1 MYGDVITK
9 SMERTIKE
17 TNRRRK
23 IQMEY
28 NEKHGIVPKTI
39 IKDIREVIQISDIA
53 EEREEYDNLNEA
65 LKSYNN
71 DIDKLIEQYEKEMRE
86 AAQNLQFEKAA
97 HLRDVIYKLKKDKE
111 TEF

>member
-1 MYGDVITK
+1 
-9 SMERTIKE
+9 
-17 TNRRRK
+17 
-23 IQMEY
+23 MEY

>member
-9 SMERTIKE
+9 SMEKAIKE

-23 IQMEY
+23 IQIEY
-28 NEKHGIVPKTI
+28 NKKHGITPQTI

-53 EEREEYDNLNEA
+53 EEKAEYDDLSEA
-65 LKSYNN
+65 LKAYNN
-71 DIDKLIEQYEKEMRE
+71 DIEKLIKQYEKEMKE

-97 HLRDVIYKLKKDKE
+97 HLRDLIYKLKKDKQ
-111 TEF
+111 TEI